1 MDNLLILQV
10 ILPLVINL
18 ISGILLAF
26 FANLKQYRMTILII
40 TFIILGNCLY
50 FAYIQTPELV
60 VVPNLR
66 HQWVDQATV
75 LCKKIGLKA
84 EIKSGDYGARQ
95 NEVQKQ
101 SLAPGSL
108 VFMNSTIEISV
119 CRGNPV
125 GDPLYNFTPGQIA
138 QVTNEGVNK

>member
-1 MDNLLILQV
+1 MDLLILQV

-18 ISGILLAF
+18 ISGIILAF
-26 FANLKQYRMTILII
+26 FANLKQYRVIILIS
-40 TFIILGNCLY
+40 TFIILSNCLY

-75 LCKKIGLKA
+75 LCKKIGLRA
-84 EIKSGDYGARQ
+84 EAKSGDYGDRQ

-108 VFMNSTIEISV
+108 VFMNSKIEIFV
-119 CRGNPV
+119 CTGYPA
-125 GDPLYNFTPGQIA
+125 GDPLYNFTEGQTA
-138 QVTNEGVNK
+138 QATNEGVNR